1 MILLPGLNGRD
12 ITLPPSKPK
21 HARANI
27 ARRKKKAMPNFRVLF
42 PDRAREPQIGHGAC
56 CMVTCGPDVQRGVE
70 VVIQAT
76 NKHDAWDKMHRE
88 FPFERCTVLERI
100 D

>member
-56 CMVTCGPDVQRGVE
+56 CMVTCGSPTGERGVE
-70 VVIQAT
+70 VTIQASDKR
-76 NKHDAWDKMHRE
+76 NAWDKMHRE
-88 FPFERCTVLERI
+88 FPFERIIVQEV
-100 D
+100 